1 MNINENSGESL
12 PLTHEKDETFVVEIP
27 HKYEGEAKEQVKT
40 DVSEGGERTPA
51 GEAEEQR
58 AEPAVADKTYEP
70 CLWLAI
76 CRTYFKPFAVGA
88 FFKLIH
94 DTLVFVSPLLLK
106 YVFVSFYSLYTV
118 HITHSQ

>member
-1 MNINENSGESL
+1 V
-12 PLTHEKDETFVVEIP
+12 THVEDETLVAEIP
-27 HKYEGEAKEQVKT
+27 DKYAGEVKEQLQP

-51 GEAEEQR
+51 GEVGEEQTELPVTEQR
-58 AEPAVADKTYEP
+58 KIYEP

-94 DTLVFVSPLLLK
+94 DILVFVSPLLLK
-106 YVFVSFYSLYTV
+106 YVFVSLYPLHTV
-118 HITHSQ
+118 GLHITRSQ